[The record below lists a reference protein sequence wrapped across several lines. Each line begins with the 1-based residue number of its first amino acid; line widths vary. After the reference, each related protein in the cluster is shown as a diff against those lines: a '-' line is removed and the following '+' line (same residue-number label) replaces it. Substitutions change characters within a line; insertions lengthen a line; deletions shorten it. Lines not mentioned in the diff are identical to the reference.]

1 MHQQIKPLKPRKQ
14 KTFRQKIE
22 ENWRS
27 PNKAILQH
35 LENTAVQG
43 YPTISNWSDF
53 IQGKDEVEVYSTL
66 AYYILTKKLPLP
78 SAKGTEENIQKLFHK
93 YKYKTFSPFVHVND
107 VDRELTHRLTEILKY
122 KHDYSE
128 EYTLGYFPQYVKAN
142 PISNYFAE
150 HERLKCEVINK
161 ESPTFLW
168 TEEHGVSRLMDT
180 IRRIG
185 VKKYQR

>member
-66 AYYILTKKLPLP
+66 AYYILTKKVAF
-78 SAKGTEENIQKLFHK
+78 AKCKRH
-93 YKYKTFSPFVHVND
+93 
-107 VDRELTHRLTEILKY
+107 
-122 KHDYSE
+122 
-128 EYTLGYFPQYVKAN
+128 
-142 PISNYFAE
+142 
-150 HERLKCEVINK
+150 
-161 ESPTFLW
+161 
-168 TEEHGVSRLMDT
+168 
-180 IRRIG
+180 
-185 VKKYQR
+185 